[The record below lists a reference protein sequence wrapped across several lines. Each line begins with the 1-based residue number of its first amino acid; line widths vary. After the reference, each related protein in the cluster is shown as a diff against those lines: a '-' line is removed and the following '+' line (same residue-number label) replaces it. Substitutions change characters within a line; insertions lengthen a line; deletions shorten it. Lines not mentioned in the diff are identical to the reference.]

1 MTLPEVGERVVVRMD
16 SVVVLPAPF
25 GPRREK
31 NSPASTVN
39 EMSSRALSAADV
51 YRLMRCSTS
60 IITVIFL
67 VYMYLVRVLQK
78 KTHFSAPA
86 WSCNTSIR

>member
-1 MTLPEVGERVVVRMD
+1 MLLTLLFSPIVNSILRPATMTLPEVGERVVVRMD

-39 EMSSRALSAADV
+39 EMSSRALSAADA

-67 VYMYLVRVLQK
+67 VWM
-78 KTHFSAPA
+78 
-86 WSCNTSIR
+86 